1 MKKVYSVIMLMLFL
15 VSATYAQQFTY
26 SDSWGSKAGFNLVNS
41 KASGVGVVYSIKNFA
56 VEDMDINGTMMKTI
70 MLPDNFLP
78 NNAGAP
84 NVPGNG
90 RIFAIPQ
97 GSTPKLKI
105 LSQRVEVIHN
115 IDLAPAPVIPAEND
129 DRPFN
134 YTKDMAIYSAN
145 EFYPAQ
151 PVIMSNVEQIR
162 GTDVVILGISP
173 FQYNPV
179 TKDLLVYR
187 DIEVSIEFEG
197 GKGTFGNDS
206 YRSQWW
212 DPIMEDAI
220 MNFSSLPKI
229 DYNKKLQSLTKGTR
243 DTECEYIIICPTGQE
258 FVNWADSLAK
268 FRNEQGILTHV
279 YTVDEVGGNTTT
291 AIESFIDNAYNTWT
305 LKPAACLLLGDYG
318 TDGTK
323 SVISPIITMKG
334 ETFPSDN
341 VYADVDGDE
350 MPDVVFSRMTA
361 NNEAQLEV
369 LCTKILNYERTP
381 PTNPDFYAHPIT
393 ALGWQTV
400 RWFQLCSEI
409 VGGYFTQ
416 HGKTPV
422 RINAVF
428 EGNPNTDPWSTAQN
442 STTIINTFGPNGL
455 GYIPATP
462 QELGGW
468 TGGNATQI
476 NNAVNSGAFIL
487 QHRDH
492 GNVTLWGEPAY
503 NNGNVN
509 GLTNTDLT
517 FVFSINCL
525 TGKYNNGSECLG
537 EKFHRHTAD
546 GHNSGALGVICP
558 SETSYSFVNDTFVW
572 GMYDNMWPDFM
583 PAYGTTPASRGMLP
597 SFAHAAGKYF
607 LKQSNWPYNQ
617 GDKQI
622 TYFLFHHHGD
632 AFMRLFSEVP
642 QELTISHDTVVQ
654 AGATT
659 FTITVNDSAMIGLT
673 VNGELIATG
682 LGAGTTPVIITI
694 PAQPVGTIIKV
705 TASKDN
711 YYRYS
716 ALVPVVSDVLT
727 ANFSANATG
736 ICTGGSVNFTDM
748 SSASPTGWEWTFDGG
763 TPATSTEQN
772 PQNIFYST
780 SGEYNV
786 TLKVTKGTESQTTT
800 KETYIHVSNYPEATF
815 TATNLCL
822 GAETQFTDQTN
833 PNGGSITSW
842 EWNFGDPA
850 SGVNNASTTQNPVH
864 VFTAAGTYQ
873 VILTVVS
880 NGTCIDDIMMEITIL
895 NAPGVAGTPEGT
907 ATLCQGTTGAL
918 FVTSGA
924 DYANSYQWVITPAEA
939 GTFTGN
945 TTEATLDLAPAFFG
959 VAVVKVMG
967 VNDCAEGELST
978 GFEIHVTEVTAAPL
992 KPTGPD
998 TADVNVSLTDAYTT
1012 EAVNGATSYVWN
1024 LTPVEAGTI
1033 SGDSYTGTVTW
1044 NADFR
1049 GVAMVTVRGFSGD
1062 CEGFISDPK
1071 EVIVRSTLAINENEG
1086 IGLTVYPNPTAG
1098 KVNVTMNTNGNM
1110 NVSLKVYNVL
1120 GTIVFENDNLTVN
1133 GKLAKTIDLT
1143 SLPKGIYHLKVEGNG
1158 KSVVKKIVINH

>member
-1 MKKVYSVIMLMLFL
+1 MKQLYSVIVLVLFL
-15 VSATYAQQFTY
+15 VSATFAQQFSY

-41 KASGVGVVYSIKNFA
+41 KANGVGVVYSIKNFSI
-56 VEDMDINGTMMKTI
+56 EDMDINGTMMKSI

-115 IDLAPAPVIPAEND
+115 IDLMPSPVIPAENND
-129 DRPFN
+129 GPIIYAKN
-134 YTKDMAIYSAN
+134 MAIYSAN

-151 PVIMSNVEQIR
+151 PVIISNVEQIR

-197 GKGTFGNDS
+197 GKGTFGNEA

-220 MNFSSLPKI
+220 MNFSSLPQV
-229 DYNKKLQSLTKGTR
+229 DYNKKLQSLSKGTR
-243 DTECEYIIICPTGQE
+243 DNECEYIIICPTGQE
-258 FVNWADSLAK
+258 FINWADSLAK

-279 YTVDEVGGNTTT
+279 FTLDEVGGNTTT
-291 AIESFIDNAYNTWT
+291 AIEDFIDNAYNTWT

-318 TDGTK
+318 TDATK
-323 SVISPIITMKG
+323 NVISPIITMKG

-341 VYADVDGDE
+341 VYADVTGDD

-361 NNEAQLEV
+361 NNDAQLTV
-369 LCTKILNYERTP
+369 LCTKILNYERNP
-381 PTNPDFYAHPIT
+381 PTNPGFYAHPIT

-409 VGGYFTQ
+409 VGGYFANVQ
-416 HGKTPV
+416 GKSPV
-422 RINAVF
+422 RINAVY
-428 EGNPNTDPWSTAQN
+428 EGNPTVDPWSTATN
-442 STTIINTFGPNGL
+442 SSTIINTFGPNGL

-468 TGGNATQI
+468 SGGNATAI
-476 NNAVNSGAFIL
+476 NNAVNDGAFIL

-509 GLTNTDLT
+509 GLVNTDLT

-525 TGKYNNGSECLG
+525 TGKYNSGSECLG
-537 EKFHRHTAD
+537 EKFHRHTAN
-546 GHNSGALGVICP
+546 GQNAGALGVICP

-583 PAYGTTPASRGMLP
+583 PAYGTTPSSRGLLP

-607 LKQSNWPYNQ
+607 LKQSNWPYNT

-632 AFMRLFSEVP
+632 AFMRLYSEVP
-642 QELTISHDTVVQ
+642 QALTVTHDTAVQ

-659 FTITVNDSAMIGLT
+659 FTISVNDSAMIGLT

-682 LGAGTTPVIITI
+682 LGDGTTPVVITI
-694 PAQPVGTIIKV
+694 PAQTAGTIIKV

-711 YYRYS
+711 FYRYS
-716 ALVPVVSDVLT
+716 ALVPVISDVLT
-727 ANFSANATG
+727 ANFSADATG
-736 ICTGGSVNFTDM
+736 ICTGGSVNYSDL
-748 SSASPTGWEWTFDGG
+748 SSASPTGWEWTFEGG

-772 PQNIFYST
+772 PQNIFYSA
-780 SGEYNV
+780 SGEYDV
-786 TLKVTKGTESQTTT
+786 TLTVTKGTESQTTI
-800 KETYIHVSNYPEATF
+800 KETYIHVSNYPDAAF

-822 GAETQFTDQTN
+822 GSETLFTDQTN
-833 PNGGSITSW
+833 PNGGSLTSW
-842 EWNFGDPA
+842 EWDFGDPA
-850 SGVNNASTTQNPVH
+850 SGVNNTSTIQNAVH
-864 VFTAAGTYQ
+864 VYYC
-873 VILTVVS
+873 S
-880 NGTCIDDIMMEITIL
+880 R
-895 NAPGVAGTPEGT
+895 
-907 ATLCQGTTGAL
+907 
-918 FVTSGA
+918 
-924 DYANSYQWVITPAEA
+924 
-939 GTFTGN
+939 
-945 TTEATLDLAPAFFG
+945 DLHGYP
-959 VAVVKVMG
+959 
-967 VNDCAEGELST
+967 
-978 GFEIHVTEVTAAPL
+978 
-992 KPTGPD
+992 
-998 TADVNVSLTDAYTT
+998 
-1012 EAVNGATSYVWN
+1012 
-1024 LTPVEAGTI
+1024 
-1033 SGDSYTGTVTW
+1033 
-1044 NADFR
+1044 
-1049 GVAMVTVRGFSGD
+1049 
-1062 CEGFISDPK
+1062 
-1071 EVIVRSTLAINENEG
+1071 VRSQQRNMYRHDHTGYHNSESSR
-1086 IGLTVYPNPTAG
+1086 YRR
-1098 KVNVTMNTNGNM
+1098 NT
-1110 NVSLKVYNVL
+1110 
-1120 GTIVFENDNLTVN
+1120 
-1133 GKLAKTIDLT
+1133 
-1143 SLPKGIYHLKVEGNG
+1143 
-1158 KSVVKKIVINH
+1158 